1 MIIYRKKTSEIRKE
15 TDEMHLEVEK
25 IKEGVMT
32 NEVLL
37 VQ

>member
-15 TDEMHLEVEK
+15 TDEMYLEVEK

-32 NEVLL
+32 NEVL
-37 VQ
+37 VAQ